1 MIDFEI
7 MDIIE
12 QDVFTIFVNIMIEK
26 NWRSIF
32 MEGFPGLTRAI
43 KKLEE
48 KMQAEIRPLYEHF
61 FNEGVCVAL
70 KLGRLPDVL
79 HQLLHDPD
87 DVWSGYRVCQGGA
100 RPLPVRG
107 RGNNSQVS
115 AGDAEVPR
123 GQADKAE
130 VRSKGCVYLAI
141 IRVLQGGTDSAVHE
155 HVANPQEQAR

>member
-1 MIDFEI
+1 

-12 QDVFTIFVNIMIEK
+12 QDVFTIFANIMIEK

-61 FNEGVCVAL
+61 FNEGVRVAL

-100 RPLPVRG
+100 RPIPVRG
-107 RGNNSQVS
+107 GGDNPQVF
-115 AGDAEVPR
+115 AGDAEVPG
-123 GQADKAE
+123 GQADKDE
-130 VRSKGCVYLAI
+130 VRGNWCAYLAI
-141 IRVLQGGTDSAVHE
+141 IRALQGGADSAVHE
-155 HVANPQEQAR
+155 HAAKPQEQAR